1 MIEMNEK
8 ITKKNS
14 ILFNQLWINKAIE
27 DGNSFVLIYNKS
39 DDRSIGEIIEERY
52 LEEDLEPK
60 SKKVTEHDSLLFQ
73 REWLKKYRDENLPIP
88 NRKIAGKY
96 SLGQILSLRYF
107 EMEIIEN
114 FKASQK
120 EKVLEL
126 K

>member
-1 MIEMNEK
+1 MNEK

-27 DGNSFVLIYNKS
+27 DGNSFVLISKKE

-52 LEEDLEPK
+52 LEEALEPK
-60 SKKVTEHDSLLFQ
+60 SKKVTEHDSILFQ
-73 REWLKKYRDENLPIP
+73 REWIEKYREEGLPIP
-88 NRKIAGKY
+88 NRRVALKY
-96 SLGQILSLRYF
+96 RLGQILALKYF
-107 EMEIIEN
+107 EIEMRKK
-114 FKASQK
+114 FKEREK

>member
-1 MIEMNEK
+1 MNEK

-39 DDRSIGEIIEERY
+39 DDRSIGEIIEEIY

-60 SKKVTEHDSLLFQ
+60 SKKVTEHDSILFQ
-73 REWLKKYRDENLPIP
+73 KEWMSKFREENLAIP
-88 NRKIAGKY
+88 NRRLSTKH
-96 SLGQILSLRYF
+96 SLGQTLSFIYSQKQFR
-107 EMEIIEN
+107 EKIKER
-114 FKASQK
+114 QK

>member
-1 MIEMNEK
+1 MNEK

-60 SKKVTEHDSLLFQ
+60 SKKVTEHNSILFQ
-73 REWLKKYRDENLPIP
+73 KEWMSKFREENLAIP
-88 NRKIAGKY
+88 NRRLSTKH
-96 SLGQILSLRYF
+96 SLGQTLSFIYSQKQFR
-107 EMEIIEN
+107 EK
-114 FKASQK
+114 FKERQK

>member
-1 MIEMNEK
+1 MNEK

-60 SKKVTEHDSLLFQ
+60 SKKVTEHDSILFQ
-73 REWLKKYRDENLPIP
+73 REWMSKFREENLSIP
-88 NRKIAGKY
+88 NRRLSSKH
-96 SLGQILSLRYF
+96 SLGQTLSFLYSQKQFR
-107 EMEIIEN
+107 EK
-114 FKASQK
+114 FKEREKGK

>member
-1 MIEMNEK
+1 MNEK

-27 DGNSFVLIYNKS
+27 DGNSFVLISKKK
-39 DDRSIGEIIEERY
+39 DDRSIGEIIEARY

-60 SKKVTEHDSLLFQ
+60 SKKVIEHDSILFQ
-73 REWLKKYRDENLPIP
+73 REWIEKYREEGLPIP
-88 NRKIAGKY
+88 NRRVALKY
-96 SLGQILSLRYF
+96 SLGQILALKYF
-107 EMEIIEN
+107 EIEMREI
-114 FKASQK
+114 FKEREK

>member
-1 MIEMNEK
+1 MNEK

-27 DGNSFVLIYNKS
+27 DGNSFVLL
-39 DDRSIGEIIEERY
+39 DRKPGDYSIGEIIEARY
-52 LEEDLEPK
+52 ENENLEPK
-60 SKKVTEHDSLLFQ
+60 SKKVTEHDSILFQ
-73 REWLKKYRDENLPIP
+73 REWLKKYREENLPIP

-114 FKASQK
+114 FKARQK

>member
-1 MIEMNEK
+1 MNEK

-60 SKKVTEHDSLLFQ
+60 SKKVTEHDSILFQ
-73 REWLKKYRDENLPIP
+73 KEWMSKFREENLAIP
-88 NRKIAGKY
+88 NRRLSTKH
-96 SLGQILSLRYF
+96 SLGQTLSFIYSQKQFR
-107 EMEIIEN
+107 EKIKER
-114 FKASQK
+114 QK

>member
-1 MIEMNEK
+1 MNEK

-60 SKKVTEHDSLLFQ
+60 SKKVTEHDSILFQ
-73 REWLKKYRDENLPIP
+73 KEWMSKFREENMAIP
-88 NRKIAGKY
+88 NRRLSTKH
-96 SLGQILSLRYF
+96 SLGQTLSFIYSQKQFR
-107 EMEIIEN
+107 EKIKER
-114 FKASQK
+114 QK

>member
-1 MIEMNEK
+1 MNEK

-60 SKKVTEHDSLLFQ
+60 SKKVTEHNSILFQ
-73 REWLKKYRDENLPIP
+73 KEWMSKFREENLAIP
-88 NRKIAGKY
+88 NRRLSTKH
-96 SLGQILSLRYF
+96 SLGQTLSFIYSQKQFR
-107 EMEIIEN
+107 EKIKER
-114 FKASQK
+114 QK

>member
-1 MIEMNEK
+1 MNEK

-60 SKKVTEHDSLLFQ
+60 SKKVTEHDSILFQ
-73 REWLKKYRDENLPIP
+73 KEWMAKFREENLAIP
-88 NRKIAGKY
+88 NRRLSTKH
-96 SLGQILSLRYF
+96 SLGQTLSFIYSQKQFR
-107 EMEIIEN
+107 EKIKER
-114 FKASQK
+114 QK